1 MQKIETGG
9 TNVKR
14 NGLLSISVVLAVMLV
29 LGIGGVITGIKDK
42 AELAKGIDDFNYL
55 ANSEFYEGKFVEG
68 NVFEIYGEFAYTESY
83 SETLGVKHNS
93 KVTSHYYLIPITGSF
108 EASTLK
114 LIPVEIRTSA
124 NITNAELLIQQT
136 FDFQDYG
143 TEPDVWNE
151 FTLFG
156 KVSVLDGEVEEY
168 LYSWLTNDGA
178 DGTKEDYKNLI
189 CPYIITEYAADAPA
203 KTLNFSL
210 TIAIIGALGLG
221 VIVFIFVRSRRN
233 NSPSQTVQENVYQP
247 VNAPE
252 ADKTDTSGLGIG
264 TGDDDKK

>member
-1 MQKIETGG
+1 M
-9 TNVKR
+9 KR

-42 AELAKGIDDFNYL
+42 AELAKGVDDFNYL

-124 NITNAELLIQQT
+124 NITNAELLMQQT

-203 KTLNFSL
+203 KTLNFSFA
-210 TIAIIGALGLG
+210 IAVIGALGLG
-221 VIVFIFVRSRRN
+221 VIVFIFVRSRRSN
-233 NSPSQTVQENVYQP
+233 IPSQTVQENVYQP

-264 TGDDDKK
+264 IGDDDKK

>member
-29 LGIGGVITGIKDK
+29 LGIGGVIAGIKDK
-42 AELAKGIDDFNYL
+42 TELAKGVDDFNYL

-93 KVTSHYYLIPITGSF
+93 MVTSHYYLIPITGSL

-114 LIPVEIRTSA
+114 LIPVEIRTTA
-124 NITNAELLIQQT
+124 NITNAELLMQQT
-136 FDFQDYG
+136 FDFQNYG
-143 TEPDVWNE
+143 TEPEIWNE

-156 KVSVLDGEVEEY
+156 KVSELDGEVEEY

-189 CPYIITEYAADAPA
+189 CPYVITEYAADAPA
-203 KTLNFSL
+203 KTLNSSL

-221 VIVFIFVRSRRN
+221 VTVFIFVRSRRN

-252 ADKTDTSGLGIG
+252 SDKTNTSGLGIG
-264 TGDDDKK
+264 IDDDDKK